1 MIFIPI
7 YLGFYSVLLHGTDVF
22 VELTVAGPFTGLH
35 RYKFL
40 GEGRR
45 YLIFDPTHAVK
56 RVSFTLHTD
65 RQSKTLKFPLRSR
78 LRKS

>member
-22 VELTVAGPFTGLH
+22 VELTMAGPFTGLH

-40 GEGRR
+40 GERRR
-45 YLIFDPTHAVK
+45 YLIFDLTHAVK
-56 RVSFTLHTD
+56 RVSFTLH